1 VAPTTKLRKG
11 ADPYDE
17 NSYDK
22 FTLQTYSPEVMFSEL
37 MGFIERNSAE
47 PFFAY
52 WATPIPH
59 APLQAPQRW
68 INYYVN
74 KFGNEEPYLGNNGY
88 FPARYPH
95 ATYAAMISYLDENVG
110 KLVQRL
116 KELEIY
122 DNTLIIFTSDNGPT
136 YNGGTDSPWFNSGGP
151 FKSEYGWGKG
161 FVHEGG
167 FRVPMIACWPDKIK
181 PGTQSDHISAF
192 WDVMPTLADIA
203 GLPTPET
210 DGISFLPT
218 LTGKEQPEHPYLYWE
233 YPEYGGQQAVR
244 MGKWKGIRKDIK
256 KGNMVLELY
265 NLEND
270 LQEQYNVA
278 DEQPEII
285 NKMEDIMQKEHQVAE
300 LDRFKMEALG
310 DVPESNQ

>member
-1 VAPTTKLRKG
+1 
-11 ADPYDE
+11 
-17 NSYDK
+17 
-22 FTLQTYSPEVMFSEL
+22 
-37 MGFIERNSAE
+37 
-47 PFFAY
+47 
-52 WATPIPH
+52 
-59 APLQAPQRW
+59 
-68 INYYVN
+68 
-74 KFGNEEPYLGNNGY
+74 
-88 FPARYPH
+88 
-95 ATYAAMISYLDENVG
+95 
-110 KLVQRL
+110 
-116 KELEIY
+116 
-122 DNTLIIFTSDNGPT
+122 
-136 YNGGTDSPWFNSGGP
+136 
-151 FKSEYGWGKG
+151 
-161 FVHEGG
+161 
-167 FRVPMIACWPDKIK
+167 MIACWPDKIK

-310 DVPESNQ
+310 DVPESKQ